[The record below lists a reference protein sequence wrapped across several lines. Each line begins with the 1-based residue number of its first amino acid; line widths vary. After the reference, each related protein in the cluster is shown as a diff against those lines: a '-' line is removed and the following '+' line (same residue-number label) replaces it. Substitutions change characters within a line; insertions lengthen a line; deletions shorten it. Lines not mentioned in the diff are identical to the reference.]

1 MKPSN
6 VAVRRERREE
16 RYNVNYKSSQ
26 KYSSCLCSLVTD
38 LSLRKNLEHTTLEE
52 VREGEGDE

>member
-16 RYNVNYKSSQ
+16 RYNVNYNTSQ
-26 KYSSCLCSLVTD
+26 KYSFFL
-38 LSLRKNLEHTTLEE
+38 
-52 VREGEGDE
+52 

>member
-26 KYSSCLCSLVTD
+26 EYSSCL
-38 LSLRKNLEHTTLEE
+38 
-52 VREGEGDE
+52 

>member
-16 RYNVNYKSSQ
+16 RYNVNYKAVRSIR
-26 KYSSCLCSLVTD
+26 LVY
-38 LSLRKNLEHTTLEE
+38 EAW
-52 VREGEGDE
+52 